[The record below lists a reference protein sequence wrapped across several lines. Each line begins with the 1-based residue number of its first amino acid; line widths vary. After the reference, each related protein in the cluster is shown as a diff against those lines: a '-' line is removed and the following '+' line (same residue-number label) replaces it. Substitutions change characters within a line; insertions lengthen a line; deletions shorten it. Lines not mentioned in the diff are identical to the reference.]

1 MAKNGEGR
9 RRFIIFAVVNFGTLH
24 LPVSQPAAPIGAAWV
39 DVPEHAWILIGS
51 ALLVLFIIP
60 ELYKLMP
67 AMVGCLLR
75 SRGNLEVEHSIST
88 ARSRNVCARLL
99 AVPFLVAIDR
109 YCLYDAD
116 FLAGWGEPWL
126 RLGELAAVVVA
137 VLIFRLI
144 LHALLLGR
152 RLRLDAESNKAITRG
167 ILNYFISF
175 AILMM
180 LSISILYMFKASDEA
195 IRLVISGELAV
206 FWLLS
211 VVREGQ
217 ILQQKCGV
225 FATFLY
231 LCGLELLPAGA
242 LIASALIF

>member
-39 DVPEHAWILIGS
+39 DVPEHAWILIVS

-67 AMVGCLLR
+67 AMAGCLLR

-88 ARSRNVCARLL
+88 ARSRNLCARIL
-99 AVPFLVAIDR
+99 AIPFLVAVDR

-137 VLIFRLI
+137 VLIFRRI
-144 LHALLLGR
+144 LLALLLGR
-152 RLRLDAESNKAITRG
+152 RLRLDADSNKAITRG

-195 IRLVISGELAV
+195 IRLVINGELAV

>member
-1 MAKNGEGR
+1 M
-9 RRFIIFAVVNFGTLH
+9 NFGTLH
-24 LPVSQPAAPIGAAWV
+24 LPTERPAAPIGAAWV
-39 DVPEHAWILIGS
+39 DVPEHAWILIGT

-99 AVPFLVAIDR
+99 VVPFLVAIDR

-152 RLRLDAESNKAITRG
+152 RLRLDADSNKAITRG